1 MTPEDL
7 LHHAIEIAEAARIR
21 HVLRIVC
28 AEAPEARKLVEY
40 HLIAQEKFVPG
51 LASLKS
57 RREDLDKTSED
68 SDSGSDSDFGTET
81 YGLESSNK
89 LDMLRILATPSGET
103 AAARSVGQTEQIS
116 QHQECK
122 SLESEQRVDS
132 KGPRKRSRYA
142 VCERCENSFD
152 VTANSAD
159 SCAWHETDD
168 REPNWRSSTWDDWDE
183 KGCGPIYHPDNLEEY
198 PQGWIST
205 NSGESC
211 HYHDGFLGDEDE
223 ERNELDGADF
233 QYSCC
238 RKKVGTSGCK
248 TGPHR
253 ETKAEQSQPEIK
265 KKMRLESILC

>member
-68 SDSGSDSDFGTET
+68 SDSGSDSDFGAET

-198 PQGWIST
+198 PQGWM
-205 NSGESC
+205 
-211 HYHDGFLGDEDE
+211 YM
-223 ERNELDGADF
+223 
-233 QYSCC
+233 CC
-238 RKKVGTSGCK
+238 KLPATSKGCQF
-248 TGPHR
+248 GPHLDKR
-253 ETKAEQSQPEIK
+253 SETA
-265 KKMRLESILC
+265 KKMRAAGWSSYGGAWLGPL